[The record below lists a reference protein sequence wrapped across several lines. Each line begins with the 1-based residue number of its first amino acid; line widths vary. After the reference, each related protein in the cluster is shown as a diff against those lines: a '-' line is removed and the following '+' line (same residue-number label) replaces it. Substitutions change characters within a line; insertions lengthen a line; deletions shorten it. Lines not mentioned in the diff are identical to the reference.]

1 MDELAT
7 LAEAAY
13 RCLVWDDP
21 DFASFFHGAT
31 PIDELVRLE
40 LGSRPARRS
49 NDERDRS
56 LEGLRAIPWVFA
68 WSQSRTNLPA
78 WYGVGAALAAYSRKR
93 RRARR
98 HLALAY
104 AEWDFF
110 RSVIDNVELG
120 LAVADPTL
128 AARYSALAGETEPMR
143 RIAEAIEAER
153 QRTVAEL
160 AVLTAGAGLLARS
173 PRLRRSLEL
182 RTPYVDVLSELQVH
196 ALERL
201 RSGGTHPAERGETE
215 ALIQLTVSGVAAGLQ
230 HTG

>member
-1 MDELAT
+1 M
-7 LAEAAY
+7 
-13 RCLVWDDP
+13 
-21 DFASFFHGAT
+21 
-31 PIDELVRLE
+31 E

-49 NDERDRS
+49 GGDPDRS
-56 LEGLRAIPWVFA
+56 LEKLRAIPWVFA

-78 WYGVGAALAAYSRKR
+78 WYGVGTALAAFSQQPDGRQ
-93 RRARR
+93 A
-98 HLALAY
+98 LADAY

-120 LAVADPTL
+120 LAVADPAL
-128 AARYSALAGETEPMR
+128 AARYSALAGDTEPMR
-143 RIAEAIEAER
+143 RIAGTIEAER
-153 QRTVAEL
+153 QRTVDEL
-160 AVLTAGAGLLARS
+160 TLLTGGDGLLAHS

-196 ALERL
+196 ALARL
-201 RSGGTHPAERGETE
+201 RSGELDAAERRATE